1 MELTTGPERIFKLC
15 VADESARFQA
25 AGTIRSELD
34 AADGF
39 IHLSDRTSAP
49 VVAGLFFSTAKDLR
63 LIELASSKLA
73 PLSWVVGKMGD
84 AAPTP
89 AEGELAIHYLIPEGC
104 VHVFG
109 AGGVPTSAILREE
122 AVPPSGR
129 TASTS
134 FLTGFRDWRICCPC
148 SSFLNHHF
156 SPGEAPL
163 WPLWFGRGVS

>member
-1 MELTTGPERIFKLC
+1 MKRREERRVRRRRVSCDRHENIVFWEIFSGSGVRPGSFRQVPRAPKMELTTGPERIFKLC

-104 VHVFG
+104 CFSFG
-109 AGGVPTSAILREE
+109 VMHG
-122 AVPPSGR
+122 
-129 TASTS
+129 
-134 FLTGFRDWRICCPC
+134 
-148 SSFLNHHF
+148 
-156 SPGEAPL
+156 
-163 WPLWFGRGVS
+163 

>member
-1 MELTTGPERIFKLC
+1 MSHATAMRISCILEIFSGSGVRPGSFTQVPRAPKMELTTGPERIFKLC

-109 AGGVPTSAILREE
+109 AGGVPTSAIVREE
-122 AVPPSGR
+122 AVPLGADGKHVFP
-129 TASTS
+129 
-134 FLTGFRDWRICCPC
+134 DW
-148 SSFLNHHF
+148 L
-156 SPGEAPL
+156 
-163 WPLWFGRGVS
+163 

>member
-1 MELTTGPERIFKLC
+1 MLVPVR
-15 VADESARFQA
+15 ASP
-25 AGTIRSELD
+25 
-34 AADGF
+34 
-39 IHLSDRTSAP
+39 TSS
-49 VVAGLFFSTAKDLR
+49 VVRATLFFFFYSR
-63 LIELASSKLA
+63 Y
-73 PLSWVVGKMGD
+73 SWKIGVVGKMGD